1 MLTNKWNK
9 KNIKTSTN
17 LFCVLFFSRGDCR
30 CDDICM
36 QLYFFGQTG
45 SIGTIQPIHNLL
57 VLKAYR
63 KRKFKALG

>member
-1 MLTNKWNK
+1 MLTNKLNK

-30 CDDICM
+30 WDDICM
-36 QLYFFGQTG
+36 QLYFFGQAG

-57 VLKAYR
+57 VLEEMWEK
-63 KRKFKALG
+63 KV